1 MDRSIYNQLLAWK
14 NREGRKP
21 LILNGGRQVGKTYVL
36 QQFGKNEYQKLAF
49 FSLDRNAK
57 AVEVFEKGGSTADM
71 LMALSAISQTDIT
84 PNDTLVVLDEIQD
97 CPKALEALKFFVR
110 MRPTSTSSWRARCW
124 GCHSTAACRIR
135 WARWRNCAS
144 TR

>member
-21 LILNGGRQVGKTYVL
+21 LILNGARQVGKTYVL

-71 LMALSAISQTDIT
+71 LMALSAISQTHH
-84 PNDTLVVLDEIQD
+84 PQRH
-97 CPKALEALKFFVR
+97 PR
-110 MRPTSTSSWRARCW
+110 GARRDS
-124 GCHSTAACRIR
+124 GLPEG
-135 WARWRNCAS
+135 
-144 TR
+144 TRSPEVFL